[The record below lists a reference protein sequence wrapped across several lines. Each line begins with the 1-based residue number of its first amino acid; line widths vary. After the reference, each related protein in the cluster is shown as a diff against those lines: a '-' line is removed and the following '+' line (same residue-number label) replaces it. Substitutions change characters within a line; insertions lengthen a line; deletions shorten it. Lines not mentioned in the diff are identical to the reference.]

1 MSVSAGRCRLQYVKM
16 SDRARAPSRGS
27 PGSAGFDL
35 FSAEEVI
42 VGPGERVCVKT
53 DLQIRVPDG
62 TYGRVA
68 PRSGLALKHGI
79 DVGAGVIDGDFR
91 GNVMVLLF
99 NLGAFDFHVRCGDR
113 IAQLILE
120 KFSAATPLEQSTLEE
135 TERGSG
141 GFGSTGH

>member
-1 MSVSAGRCRLQYVKM
+1 MKL

-35 FSAEEVI
+35 CSAEEVI

-68 PRSGLALKHGI
+68 PRSGLALRHGI

-99 NLGAFDFHVRCGDR
+99 NLGASDFYIECGDR
-113 IAQLILE
+113 VAQLILE
-120 KFSAATPLEQSTLEE
+120 KICVAEPLERATLGD

-141 GFGSTGH
+141 GFGSTGL